1 VVAGLLHDVVEDT
14 DWSTTQLCAR
24 FGETV
29 SQIVDGVTDVDYH
42 HHASSPGSSSSS
54 SSDGASPMTKAE
66 AKAAQ
71 DAANQQRLLLAMGGS
86 LNVVLV
92 KLADRV
98 HNMRTLGAMPAEKRV
113 KKAKV
118 RRHFL
123 LHLSS

>member
-1 VVAGLLHDVVEDT
+1 MVAGLLHDVVEDT
-14 DWSTTQLCAR
+14 DWSTAQLCAR

-29 SQIVDGVTDVDYH
+29 SQIVNGVTDVDYF
-42 HHASSPGSSSSS
+42 ASTGSSGSN
-54 SSDGASPMTKAE
+54 AVMTKAE

-71 DAANQQRLLLAMGGS
+71 DAANQRRLLLAMGGS

-98 HNMRTLGAMPAEKRV
+98 HNMRTLGAMPPEKRA

-118 RRHFL
+118 L
-123 LHLSS
+123 L